1 MAAPSAVQ
9 SRLVVDRS
17 LIFLAAG
24 ALEQICACAS
34 GAPRSERTR
43 LARGSTIPDHEPL
56 SQIENLV
63 SLAMSPAHSPRVLAD
78 APP

>member
-24 ALEQICACAS
+24 VLEQICACAS
-34 GAPRSERTR
+34 GRGHREDTR
-43 LARGSTIPDHEPL
+43 LARGSTIPDHAPP
-56 SQIENLV
+56 SQIDNLA
-63 SLAMSPAHSPRVLAD
+63 SLVMSPARSPRVLAD

>member
-9 SRLVVDRS
+9 SRHVVDRS

-24 ALEQICACAS
+24 VLEQSCACAS
-34 GAPRSERTR
+34 GAPPREGTV
-43 LARGSTIPDHEPL
+43 LARGSTMPDHASP
-56 SQIENLV
+56 SQMDNLEGW
-63 SLAMSPAHSPRVLAD
+63 AMSPARSPRVLAD